1 MWKSIILIFL
11 SDAIRLKITIFPR
24 NGKSLAP
31 SFVTWEVL
39 LSKIRKYTSIVREVM
54 DVRV

>member
-11 SDAIRLKITIFPR
+11 SYAIRLKITIFPR